1 MEDNTKEIEKYQRI
15 IANNLPD
22 SVASKVAQERLDQI
36 QQRKKVD
43 VDKDFSGVVTSI
55 NTLIDKVYNSNAS
68 LSNREIDNAIN
79 EMLKKLKIKESN
91 LSPEL

>member
-43 VDKDFSGVVTSI
+43 VDKDFSGVVSG
-55 NTLIDKVYNSNAS
+55 
-68 LSNREIDNAIN
+68 
-79 EMLKKLKIKESN
+79 
-91 LSPEL
+91 